1 MVLNGTCTSWQE
13 KTPCEYTIRSVSC
26 ACWLCHSVSQWSVS
40 LALSLGIWQRARY
53 KLLITVTK
61 CLTEAM
67 EGRKGEGEE
76 GREEGRKEGEGDRRR
91 KGGKKRGRDRLF
103 LAHGSRGYSAPRRV
117 RGGSGRPASAVGKR
131 RELSA
136 VAQLTFSSRSVH
148 TPLLRPEVCL
158 LSGSKSTP
166 PPTYQKKLGIMSL
179 PTAAHSTLPYQVT
192 RRPGIFEIAPGG
204 EGSAT
209 APD

>member
-13 KTPCEYTIRSVSC
+13 KTPCEYIIRSVSC

-40 LALSLGIWQRARY
+40 LALSLGIWQRVRY

-61 CLTEAM
+61 CLTEAV

-76 GREEGRKEGEGDRRR
+76 GREEERKEGEGDRRR

-117 RGGSGRPASAVGKR
+117 RGGSRSPCVCSREAEGAERCCSAHFL
-131 RELSA
+131 LS
-136 VAQLTFSSRSVH
+136 LSSH
-148 TPLLRPEVCL
+148 TPLAPRGMSPEWFQIY
-158 LSGSKSTP
+158 STSHVSEETWHHEP
-166 PPTYQKKLGIMSL
+166 ANCCSL
-179 PTAAHSTLPYQVT
+179 HATLPSDT
-192 RRPGIFEIAPGG
+192 EAWHL
-204 EGSAT
+204 
-209 APD
+209 

>member
-1 MVLNGTCTSWQE
+1 
-13 KTPCEYTIRSVSC
+13 
-26 ACWLCHSVSQWSVS
+26 
-40 LALSLGIWQRARY
+40 
-53 KLLITVTK
+53 
-61 CLTEAM
+61 M
-67 EGRKGEGEE
+67 EGKKGEGEE
-76 GREEGRKEGEGDRRR
+76 GREEGRKEGEVIEGGREGRREEGIGYFWLTVQGDT
-91 KGGKKRGRDRLF
+91 
-103 LAHGSRGYSAPRRV
+103 AHHGGSRVAAGC
-117 RGGSGRPASAVGKR
+117 PASAVGKR

-136 VAQLTFSSRSVH
+136 VAQLTFSSCSVR
-148 TPLLRPEVCL
+148 TLLLRPEVCL